1 MDGYNFEQ
9 ERVFLS
15 WCTETGIRIHPGL
28 QLVFPKKPPT
38 DRDTNSASS
47 PQPPRILAFAA
58 RTAPSVAPLVNYRDE
73 DYGSDHDY
81 QDGGSPNELD
91 TADAEGS
98 KDYSGLRV
106 ISNLHIKDGTRGK
119 FLGFPNPICSYHVPN
134 AALQILPPFSQIL
147 SLSRINVWSR
157 KTKFLRLR
165 SFATA
170 IPLTGPLAPLRMR
183 LTLEA
188 LLGARK
194 FPSMHAVVIRAII
207 GGYLQPLA
215 KTPSIRHP
223 L

>member
-1 MDGYNFEQ
+1 MMDGYNFEQ

-106 ISNLHIKDGTRGK
+106 ISNLHIKDGTR
-119 FLGFPNPICSYHVPN
+119 
-134 AALQILPPFSQIL
+134 
-147 SLSRINVWSR
+147 
-157 KTKFLRLR
+157 
-165 SFATA
+165 
-170 IPLTGPLAPLRMR
+170 
-183 LTLEA
+183 EA

>member
-1 MDGYNFEQ
+1 MMDGYNFEQ

-106 ISNLHIKDGTRGK
+106 ISNLHIKDGTR
-119 FLGFPNPICSYHVPN
+119 VV
-134 AALQILPPFSQIL
+134 QIPPGAIL
-147 SLSRINVWSR
+147 SNRNVDGSNPQARRRRSTVVQAFQRDFSGDQACSPISLNRTSPLYHIFSTVWLPFE
-157 KTKFLRLR
+157 TKVSLADLN
-165 SFATA
+165 
-170 IPLTGPLAPLRMR
+170 PLWRRQSMR
-183 LTLEA
+183 
-188 LLGARK
+188 
-194 FPSMHAVVIRAII
+194 
-207 GGYLQPLA
+207 
-215 KTPSIRHP
+215 
-223 L
+223 